1 MEHSNCIPI
10 RRTAQEV
17 HESAYDD
24 IYSFYDDDLDDFVEV
39 KRKIP
44 TMEQANAFIEIV
56 NKQRN
61 YMIDTC
67 CGRLEYDFDEG
78 ERLSKGV
85 DRFKKMALDMRD
97 VVFSENGKQGLR
109 RANGKLLVPA
119 IFDSIPETY
128 DYIFDFEGDMP
139 FFKSVPV
146 IRDGKY
152 ALCEMDGK
160 GTLRTDFIYDN
171 IFRNYSSSINCFVVE
186 QNGKKGILHD
196 YDLEVIV
203 PCEMDEIYAQ
213 SDRDGIIPFK
223 KGDKWGMLQF
233 DTSTEAIFDEI
244 EIRNEQPA
252 RGKIGDEWFYVDCWG
267 EPTKVKDE
275 FYFTSRFDR
284 EK

>member
-128 DYIFDFEGDMP
+128 DYIFDF
-139 FFKSVPV
+139 
-146 IRDGKY
+146 
-152 ALCEMDGK
+152 L
-160 GTLRTDFIYDN
+160 
-171 IFRNYSSSINCFVVE
+171 
-186 QNGKKGILHD
+186 
-196 YDLEVIV
+196 
-203 PCEMDEIYAQ
+203 
-213 SDRDGIIPFK
+213 
-223 KGDKWGMLQF
+223 
-233 DTSTEAIFDEI
+233 
-244 EIRNEQPA
+244 
-252 RGKIGDEWFYVDCWG
+252 
-267 EPTKVKDE
+267 
-275 FYFTSRFDR
+275 
-284 EK
+284 